1 MEDIHRSSRSAL
13 EVAASEAQQT
23 ADEIRNVL
31 EIATSEDL
39 AERAADVKAKLAGAR
54 DTLARAAAEAGDTLR
69 PVLLEVEKDFR
80 EEIEVVEQRIRDNP
94 LGALLAAAGVG
105 LLLGLALSRNR

>member
-1 MEDIHRSSRSAL
+1 MEDSHSPSRSTL
-13 EVAASEAQQT
+13 EVAAREAQRT
-23 ADEIRNVL
+23 VDEVRNLL

-39 AERAADVKAKLAGAR
+39 AERAADVKAKLNEAR

-69 PVLLEVEKDFR
+69 PVLAEVEKDFR
-80 EEIEVVEQRIRDNP
+80 EEIGVVEQRVRDNP

-105 LLLGLALSRNR
+105 LLLGLAFSRNR